1 MRDNSRGKIVNHLS
15 QIKPKVRNYALQNV
29 AEIDEEEWEGDK
41 KKKSNKMKGAGRGG
55 KAKIDEQQPFPKSG
69 TETS

>member
-41 KKKSNKMKGAGRGG
+41 KKSQIK
-55 KAKIDEQQPFPKSG
+55 
-69 TETS
+69 